1 MKVKFEINN
10 EEELNELKRIIQ
22 YYECGIKNKERENI
36 EKSNINKRIKQ
47 KYINSTIPIIDNSPL
62 SIENCNF

>member
-1 MKVKFEINN
+1 MKIHVEINN
-10 EEELNELKRIIQ
+10 EEELKEFKRIIQ
-22 YYECGIKNKERENI
+22 YYEYGNKNKERENI
-36 EKSNINKRIKQ
+36 ENSNINKRIKQ